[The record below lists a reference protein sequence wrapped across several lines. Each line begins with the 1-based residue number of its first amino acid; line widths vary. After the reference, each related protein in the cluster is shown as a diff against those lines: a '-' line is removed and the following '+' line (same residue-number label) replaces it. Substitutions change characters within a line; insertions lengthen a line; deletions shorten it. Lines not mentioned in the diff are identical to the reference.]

1 VESGPDAERRSRAA
15 SRNADFEGDR
25 PWDQRRCLTIH
36 SERQSALD
44 DSGAR
49 TLRIVKGGTGRRT
62 VCETEVPQDCPAVT
76 VAVAMMPMENGEKQR
91 QLSVLLVDDDAELCG
106 MMREF
111 FAHEGHHLE
120 CVYNGREGLTAAL
133 NGSYDLVI
141 LDVML
146 PVLDGFEVL
155 QRLRRRK
162 DLPIIMLT
170 ARVQQKDRIRG
181 LDSGADDYL
190 PKPFDP
196 DELLARVRAVL
207 RRSESMKRVEAGEI
221 VIGNIRVNPTTRE
234 AWLDDELVELTATEF
249 DLLEMLMRSAGR
261 AVSRDEITA
270 ALFEREA
277 TPYDRFLDV
286 HISHLRKKL
295 EGGRSLIR
303 TVRGVGYVFTGAA

>member
-1 VESGPDAERRSRAA
+1 MKPSESP
-15 SRNADFEGDR
+15 
-25 PWDQRRCLTIH
+25 
-36 SERQSALD
+36 ERQ
-44 DSGAR
+44 
-49 TLRIVKGGTGRRT
+49 K
-62 VCETEVPQDCPAVT
+62 
-76 VAVAMMPMENGEKQR
+76 
-91 QLSVLLVDDDAELCG
+91 QLSLLLVDDDVELCG

-111 FAHEGHHLE
+111 FTEEGHRLD
-120 CVYNGREGLTAAL
+120 CAYNGREGLATAL
-133 NGSYDLVI
+133 NNAYDLVI

-146 PVLDGFEVL
+146 PVIDGFELL

-170 ARVQQKDRIRG
+170 ARVQQQDRIRG

-196 DELLARVRAVL
+196 DELLARIRAVL
-207 RRSESMKRVEAGEI
+207 RRSESLTRDEAQEI
-221 VIGNIRVNPTTRE
+221 VIGNIRLNPTSRE
-234 AWLDDELVELTATEF
+234 AWLNDDPVELTATEF
-249 DLLEMLMRSAGR
+249 DLLEMLMRSPGR
-261 AVSRDEITA
+261 VVSRDEITA

>member
-1 VESGPDAERRSRAA
+1 M
-15 SRNADFEGDR
+15 
-25 PWDQRRCLTIH
+25 
-36 SERQSALD
+36 
-44 DSGAR
+44 
-49 TLRIVKGGTGRRT
+49 
-62 VCETEVPQDCPAVT
+62 T
-76 VAVAMMPMENGEKQR
+76 VAVDLKPMESTDKQR
-91 QLSVLLVDDDAELCG
+91 QLSLLLVDDDVELCG

-111 FAHEGHHLE
+111 FAQEGHQLH

-133 NGSYDLVI
+133 NGDYDLAI

-146 PVLDGFEVL
+146 PILDGFELL

-170 ARVQQKDRIRG
+170 ARVQQQDRIRG

-196 DELLARVRAVL
+196 DELLARIRAVL
-207 RRSESMKRVEAGEI
+207 RRSESMQRVEVEEI

-234 AWLDDELVELTATEF
+234 VWIDEERLQLTTTEF

-261 AVSRDEITA
+261 VVSRDEITA
-270 ALFEREA
+270 ALFERQA

-303 TVRGVGYVFTGAA
+303 TIRGVGYVFTGAA